1 MKGTQYSV
9 GRDEN
14 HVDAILKIQFDA
26 LGFLYS
32 VGKVISTHRHTIHK
46 SLSHILLSFILDVA
60 KVMKKNEVHKFV
72 NHKLVNFVFIYDF
85 QAIKIQLFHRNTCKL
100 GKESVSLP
108 NYSNL

>member
-1 MKGTQYSV
+1 MKGTKYSV

-72 NHKLVNFVFIYDF
+72 FIYDF
-85 QAIKIQLFHRNTCKL
+85 QAIKINFSIEILAR
-100 GKESVSLP
+100 
-108 NYSNL
+108 